1 MKVLIEKLE
10 AITIIAIEGEVE
22 SAEDLAQITHALANC
37 ETGHENIILDLSS
50 LDLKSFD
57 FIDHVQCQ
65 QDDAQKSLVL
75 CGINENLQLSL
86 DEKFEENYFNVVP
99 TRNEAVDMVYMEE
112 QERSFFS

>member
-10 AITIIAIEGEVE
+10 AITIIAIEGKVE

-37 ETGHENIILDLSS
+37 ETGHKNIILDFSFS
-50 LDLKSFD
+50 GLKSFD

-75 CGINENLQLSL
+75 CGVNENLQLSL
-86 DEKFEENYFNVVP
+86 DEKFEEDYFNVVP

-112 QERSFFS
+112 QQRSLFS